1 MWKHPDELNKI
12 EDFSRP
18 VIYWTWKNKCGVL
31 KDNIVF
37 FGGDHK
43 NVGDLNQHIRSWLD
57 RCEKYDIKFWQFQDE
72 ISPCGIIN

>member
-37 FGGDHK
+37 FGGDPK
-43 NVGDLNQHIRSWLD
+43 NVGTLNQHIRSWLD
-57 RCEKYDIKFWQFQDE
+57 RCEKYDIKL
-72 ISPCGIIN
+72 

>member
-18 VIYWTWKNKCGVL
+18 IIYWTWKNKCGVL

-37 FGGDHK
+37 FGGGETLRIP
-43 NVGDLNQHIRSWLD
+43 VLYSSILDL
-57 RCEKYDIKFWQFQDE
+57 
-72 ISPCGIIN
+72 G